1 MAYPLVVRRT
11 PVGRDREEFPTV
23 GGVCAK
29 WFCSLKQI
37 EREGPSSRHESR
49 GFAKPPSRCCRAGRF
64 CEKPFGFGKLFYAH
78 ELWLAP
84 ETPFFQPC
92 RETGTTVDAFL
103 VKVPYKYKLSSQN
116 RMGAL
121 GGPSAPARG
130 RASTRARPHRPQLNT
145 ALQKRARALHST
157 RAPTCPA
164 VIPVLQYINFQF
176 NSNFAAITCLNNTA

>member
-1 MAYPLVVRRT
+1 MAYPLVVRRAL
-11 PVGRDREEFPTV
+11 VGRDREEFPTV

-49 GFAKPPSRCCRAGRF
+49 GFAKPPSRCCRTGRF

-121 GGPSAPARG
+121 GDRRRRHVVARRRGPDRTTPS
-130 RASTRARPHRPQLNT
+130 STRRCGDGRRPCTR
-145 ALQKRARALHST
+145 RAR
-157 RAPTCPA
+157 RPAPMSYLYCN
-164 VIPVLQYINFQF
+164 I
-176 NSNFAAITCLNNTA
+176 

>member
-121 GGPSAPARG
+121 GGTVGAGAWPRIDEGPAAPPSAQHGVAEARTG
-130 RASTRARPHRPQLNT
+130 L
-145 ALQKRARALHST
+145 ALDTHADLPRCH
-157 RAPTCPA
+157 TC
-164 VIPVLQYINFQF
+164 I
-176 NSNFAAITCLNNTA
+176 AIYKFSI

>member
-1 MAYPLVVRRT
+1 MAYPLVVRRA

-49 GFAKPPSRCCRAGRF
+49 GFAKPPSHCCRAGRF

-78 ELWLAP
+78 ELWLSP

-92 RETGTTVDAFL
+92 RETGTIVDAFL
-103 VKVPYKYKLSSQN
+103 AKVPYKYKLSSQN

-121 GGPSAPARG
+121 GDRRRRHVVARRRGPD
-130 RASTRARPHRPQLNT
+130 RADLSSTRRCRSAHGPCTR
-145 ALQKRARALHST
+145 RAR
-157 RAPTCPA
+157 RPAPLSYLYCN
-164 VIPVLQYINFQF
+164 I
-176 NSNFAAITCLNNTA
+176 